1 MDVVLI
7 GAGRLATHLGMAL
20 KQAGHRIQCVYSR
33 TMASASAL
41 AAQTGGVAVDD
52 VQQVPQTADVFV
64 MAVKDAVLATLA
76 AQLAKGREGQVFLHT
91 AGSMPM
97 DLFQGLV
104 RHYGVFY
111 PIQTFSKERQVDF
124 SEIPVFIEGCDD
136 EALHRAR
143 TLAESVSRRVFLMS
157 SDERKYLHLAAVFA
171 CNFTNHCYALASDI
185 LHEHGLPFDVML
197 PLIDETTRKVHDFEP
212 KDVQTGPAVRYDENV
227 ISMQT
232 ALLADHPLAQDIYE
246 RMSQSIHQKTIEQQ

>member
-1 MDVVLI
+1 M
-7 GAGRLATHLGMAL
+7 ATHLGMAL
-20 KQAGHRIQCVYSR
+20 TEAGHRIVCVYSR

-41 AAQTGGVAVDD
+41 AARTGSAATDD
-52 VQQVPQTADVFV
+52 VRQVPLSADVFV
-64 MAVKDAVLATLA
+64 VAVKDAVLESLS
-76 AQLAKGREGQVFLHT
+76 AQLAKGREEQVFLHT

-97 DLFQGLV
+97 AVFQGLV
-104 RHYGVFY
+104 QHYGVFY
-111 PIQTFSKERQVDF
+111 PMQTFSKERQVDF
-124 SEIPVFIEGCDD
+124 AEIPVFIEGSDD
-136 EALHRAR
+136 DALHCAR
-143 TLAESVSRRVFLMS
+143 TLAESISRRVIPMS

-185 LHEHGLPFDVML
+185 LREHGLPFDVML

-212 KDVQTGPAVRYDENV
+212 SQVQTGPAVRYDENV

-232 ALLADHPLAQDIYE
+232 AMLAGRPLVQDIYE